1 MVTPHDRAGWA
12 TGLPGGASHDL
23 EPGTG
28 AIARPSHRAAGNS
41 VQTLAAGRIMA
52 ANLAKLR
59 QRDKS
64 VRGAVM
70 LVGLLRL
77 PIELLRLAFY
87 ALVGVVDAIAGRK
100 RRRFEATVLIKAPLD
115 TVWRLYAADRIVFDG
130 PPRMEIV
137 AEPLP
142 GEDGLTLSRI
152 SVAGREARVVVR
164 RLERDATR
172 GTSLIQIVPHELSH
186 PPAEGID
193 HYAGANI
200 KEGPGGT
207 LLSMHH
213 EVTFGSFGQ
222 RIKLPLGVRGIV
234 GRMKQQCEKEAGTQS
249 RLAELAN
256 HWLVLSIAALLSF
269 WYLLGWQDALLIA
282 VVIVLHELGH
292 AAAMRMV
299 GIPVQGIYLIPFF
312 GGAAV
317 PKAAYDS
324 QGQLGFIALMGP
336 GFSLAPT
343 LALAGLYYATGEA
356 WLLHAALMF
365 ALING
370 FNLLPIYPLDGGLI
384 LNALLG
390 SVSGRLARAA
400 SWVGVLIGICAT
412 LYFQSLLIGVPVLVL
427 GLCLYLSGGWTIELK
442 PLSPTGGTALVMTFA
457 ATFAIYLS
465 IFVKADSAKSIQ
477 AEIDALEPQL
487 EWLEKLKKTAEV
499 RTWSPLRCDLPVPS
513 GEVLDQFLNE
523 RGELDSEEASLVF
536 GPAETTLN
544 ASLVSWTRILAW
556 ADRAGHGDIARRWLA
571 SPPGVHRRR
580 NLDFAGEMRIGHWL
594 DLARSSLISDIQ
606 RELAVSRA
614 ADVNGYATLRDI
626 FTTALI
632 VYGRYKDAAALEPPI
647 SEPWHRP
654 VWLPRTLQ
662 ELVSAGATSEA
673 LWLLQHN
680 RLDADILGPWGNG
693 AHLLGLATMLQ
704 RNPSSYGV
712 HQEVIAALT
721 EQLRGLHKADR
732 AEPLPAC
739 AANGWATC
747 TPEEMKLYQSGVR
760 LLGVRLSTI
769 EALARFGQADFDLPE
784 QLLKTDAWS
793 RHVRAVAA
801 AALEKEGNTGAAE
814 AQRRLVVTLLPEHPP
829 TPVSALFDITYAATG
844 ISISLGRGEVAQA
857 ERMAEAASERG
868 VALGIRALMIDHY
881 LWAGDWERA
890 ASWNKREILLGPG
903 AGEGYPDTACRAIS
917 EALARE
923 LCYGYSDPIIRRND
937 SRPWYER
944 PDKVGELRTRMQMNF
959 QLKLAA
965 AAATKGEASLATAAL
980 EQARQL
986 ACERATSAADMR

>member
-1 MVTPHDRAGWA
+1 
-12 TGLPGGASHDL
+12 
-23 EPGTG
+23 
-28 AIARPSHRAAGNS
+28 
-41 VQTLAAGRIMA
+41 
-52 ANLAKLR
+52 
-59 QRDKS
+59 
-64 VRGAVM
+64 M

-77 PIELLRLAFY
+77 PIELLRIAFY
-87 ALVGVVDAIAGRK
+87 ALVGIVDEIAGRK
-100 RRRFEATVLIKAPLD
+100 RRRFAATVLIKAPPGV
-115 TVWRLYAADRIVFDG
+115 VWRLYAADRIVFDG
-130 PPRMEIV
+130 PPRMEIA

-152 SVAGREARVVVR
+152 SVAGREARVVTR
-164 RLERDATR
+164 RLERDATA

-207 LLSMHH
+207 LLTMHH

-282 VVIVLHELGH
+282 FVIVLHELGH

-317 PKAAYDS
+317 PKAAYRS

-336 GFSLAPT
+336 GFSLVPT
-343 LALAGLYYATGEA
+343 LALAGLYYATGEG
-356 WLLHAALMF
+356 WLLHAAFMF

-370 FNLLPIYPLDGGLI
+370 FNLVPVYPLDGGLI

-390 SVSGRLARAA
+390 SVSGGLARAA
-400 SWVGVLIGICAT
+400 RWVGVLIGFWAA
-412 LYFQSLLIGVPVLVL
+412 LYFQSLLIGIPVLVL
-427 GLCLYLSGGWTIELK
+427 GLCLYLSGGWTFELK
-442 PLSPTGGTALVMTFA
+442 PLSPMGGTALALTFA
-457 ATFAIYLS
+457 ATLAIYLS
-465 IFVKADSAKSIQ
+465 IFVKADSAKSIH
-477 AEIDALEPQL
+477 AEVDALESQL
-487 EWLEKLKKTAEV
+487 EWLEKLRKTAQA
-499 RTWSPLRCDLPVPS
+499 RTWSPLQCDLPAPS
-513 GEVLDQFLNE
+513 GEVLDRFLNE

-544 ASLVSWTRILAW
+544 ASLISWTRILAW

-571 SPPGVHRRR
+571 SPLGVRRPP
-580 NLDFAGEMRIGHWL
+580 NLDFVGEMRIGHWL
-594 DLARSSLISDIQ
+594 DLARSSLISDIEQ
-606 RELAVSRA
+606 EIAASRA

-632 VYGRYKDAAALEPPI
+632 VYGRYKDAVALEPPI
-647 SEPWHRP
+647 SEPWYRP
-654 VWLPRTLQ
+654 VWLLRTLL
-662 ELVSAGATSEA
+662 ELVSAGATGEA

-680 RLDADILGPWGNG
+680 RLDTDMLGPWGNG

-704 RNPSSYGV
+704 RNPSSYGT
-712 HQEVIAALT
+712 QKEVITALT
-721 EQLRGLHKADR
+721 EQLRSLHKADR

-739 AANGWATC
+739 AANAWATC
-747 TPEEMKLYQSGVR
+747 TPEEMKLYRSGVR

-801 AALEKEGNTGAAE
+801 AALAQEGNTGAAD
-814 AQRRLVVTLLPEHPP
+814 AQRRLVATLPESPGDP
-829 TPVSALFDITYAATG
+829 QTPVSDLFDLTYAATG
-844 ISISLGRGEVAQA
+844 ISISLGRGEVEQA

-868 VALGIRALMIDHY
+868 GVALGIRALMIEHY

-890 ASWNKREILLGPG
+890 KSWDKREILLGPG

-917 EALARE
+917 DLLARE
-923 LCYGYSDPIIRRND
+923 LCYGYSEPIVRRND
-937 SRPWYER
+937 ARPWYER
-944 PDKVGELRTRMQMNF
+944 PDKVAELRTRLQMSF

-965 AAATKGEASLATAAL
+965 AAATKGEALLATAAL
-980 EQARQL
+980 EQARQV
-986 ACERATSAADMR
+986 ACERATSSADMRHEWWRFLRRAYLVKAVLEGRLPGDALWRPS